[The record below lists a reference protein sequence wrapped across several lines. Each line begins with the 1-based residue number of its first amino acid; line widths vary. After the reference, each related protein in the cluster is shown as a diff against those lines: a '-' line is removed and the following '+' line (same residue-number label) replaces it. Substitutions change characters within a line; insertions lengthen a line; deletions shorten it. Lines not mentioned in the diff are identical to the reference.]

1 MSNDPIFAKETAC
14 NAVRAHIDASSFPCV
29 GAKAA
34 AAKKSIVIEAYSRPN
49 REAAQALRRSLEA
62 FEARRGQE
70 HDDIYTSYVATFCDW
85 ESKSEEA
92 FQADLWG
99 FLQLLHDLD
108 FADGN
113 EWCRSASS
121 DVADPHFG
129 FSLSG
134 RAYFLV
140 GMHLHAS
147 RLSRKTAQPTIV
159 FNSHYQFERLRQ
171 MGMFEQLKERIR
183 DRDVALQ
190 GSHNPEMV
198 GTKEVSEARQYSGK
212 RNPRDWMCPL
222 NVRVEVAQRKDT

>member
-1 MSNDPIFAKETAC
+1 MPKDPTITAETARD
-14 NAVRAHIDASSFPCV
+14 AVWAHIDAPSFPCV

-34 AAKKSIVIEAYSRPN
+34 AAKKSIVVDAYARPN
-49 REAAQALRRSLEA
+49 REAAEMLRRSLVA
-62 FEARRGQE
+62 FEARRGRD
-70 HDDIYTSYVATFCDW
+70 HDQIYTSYVATFCDW
-85 ESKSEEA
+85 ECRSEEA
-92 FQADLWG
+92 FQTELWG
-99 FLQLLHDLD
+99 FLQLLHDVD
-108 FADGN
+108 FEDGS
-113 EWCRSASS
+113 EWCSSASS

-129 FSLSG
+129 FSLNG
-134 RAYFLV
+134 QAYFLV
-140 GMHLHAS
+140 GMHPHAS

-222 NVRVEVAQRKDT
+222 NVRAKATQGKET